1 VTVPIGLGTRRRRA
15 VSLGQG
21 ADPAAAPCPACGE
34 PLFVWLEISTKRVA
48 PASNGLLPTKH
59 PRTTASHNGPRE
71 DQLIDRCENC
81 GLAVAR
87 DSVPSPDEAADAL
100 LEGGER
106 RGERLAVR
114 ADNAAS
120 LQAWLGAEN
129 WAALRDIGR
138 VAPASNGLLPTEHP
152 RTTPSHNEIKPT
164 PRAASLL
171 LARRGLEVRR
181 VRHLAGP
188 GMASMWQTLLNLL
201 TFHRD
206 FASQAASRR
215 LGPSTGRG
223 LAAFWIDAVVT
234 VLAAVPTAIL
244 AVLLEGGAVL
254 ARRGGVIELE
264 AERLPATN

>member
-21 ADPAAAPCPACGE
+21 ADPSAAPCPACGE

-48 PASNGLLPTKH
+48 PASNGLLLTEH
-59 PRTTASHNGPRE
+59 PRTTPSHNGPRE

-106 RGERLAVR
+106 RGERIAVR

-129 WAALRDIGR
+129 WAALRDI
-138 VAPASNGLLPTEHP
+138 
-152 RTTPSHNEIKPT
+152 NEIKPT

-206 FASQAASRR
+206 FASRAASRR